1 LYKVNLYYQQVSAI
15 VSTPVR
21 KLVSCVSEKGI
32 SYRPQERIISIGGY
46 TQRGLWVLNVGEAI
60 NNIKSGAE
68 GYFILTVSNREL
80 NIILADFE
88 GKEYL
93 KTETDLDSPDNLLG
107 LPPFY
112 GSALTGQIAMKN

>member
-1 LYKVNLYYQQVSAI
+1 MLSLDEV
-15 VSTPVR
+15 
-21 KLVSCVSEKGI
+21 
-32 SYRPQERIISIGGY
+32 
-46 TQRGLWVLNVGEAI
+46 I

-107 LPPFY
+107 LPSF
-112 GSALTGQIAMKN
+112 

>member
-1 LYKVNLYYQQVSAI
+1 M
-15 VSTPVR
+15 R
-21 KLVSCVSEKGI
+21 KLVTYISEKGN
-32 SYRPQERIISIGGY
+32 SYLPHERILCIGGY
-46 TQRGLWVLNVGEAI
+46 CQQGLWIRNLDEAI

-68 GYFILTVSNREL
+68 GYFILTISNKEL

-93 KTETDLDSPDNLLG
+93 KTETDQDSPDNLLG

-112 GSALTGQIAMKN
+112 KSA